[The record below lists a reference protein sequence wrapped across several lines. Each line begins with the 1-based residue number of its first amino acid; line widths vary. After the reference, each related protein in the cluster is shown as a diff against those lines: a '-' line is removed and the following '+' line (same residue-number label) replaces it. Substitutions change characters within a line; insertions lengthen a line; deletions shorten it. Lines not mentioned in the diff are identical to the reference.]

1 MSNIFEYWRN
11 FKINGWIFETPE
23 SLKDIFTQQ
32 EGANTLKDMLDGYE
46 NTFENTMSPL
56 FFDTQLKLNLGGE
69 NDKARLEFTDKPQ
82 GIFDFSLASNSLYRV
97 AEYFCQ
103 EIYDSK
109 LLFFQG
115 FDLPKGVVP
124 NNFVQTR
131 QVGNAIEFFY
141 EDKND
146 NKIYICEQRQKGL
159 TEALKKDPTLPLKKQ
174 GTMTISTKFSP
185 LVKFSSRTKKPY
197 IRYKKRGGK
206 VKYVEIY
213 SLNYYSRMDGDF
225 FRAVR
230 HLPAIMV
237 LDYLEKQGTNCK
249 FYITRFVAQGGGDSI
264 REFDVTT
271 NATLPLYEC
280 AEDYWRKLVL
290 IPKCVKDYGGAI
302 DYSFIF
308 GVGGD
313 DKRMYERIYVETMER
328 EFDPNNNFNAY
339 GDPDWQQY
347 QYEEGFERF
356 RQKFLEYSQ
365 RGIWKAKEV
374 KPQGLILY
382 HDYYI
387 NNNFES
393 EMRSI
398 WNTCRAEGLIDYSK
412 SNPNQN
418 DYTRFLM
425 GNNNALKWFE
435 IYMKISAFVIKH
447 RLDVYNTNNMS
458 KTYREIENDINNI
471 NIEIDLLIRG
481 ESNSLAKTF
490 YEEFKED
497 VNDRYLYN
505 NVKAYCVERVDEMT
519 NYAQGGCFSTPLEQ
533 QKERDEEAQRLRDE
547 IKKV

>member
-1 MSNIFEYWRN
+1 MSGVYRRWDNH
-11 FKINGWIFETPE
+11 KINGWIFETPE
-23 SLKDIFTQQ
+23 SLKEVFIAQSSPD
-32 EGANTLKDMLDGYE
+32 ALKSTLESYE
-46 NTFENTMSPL
+46 SEFEKTMSPL

-109 LLFFQG
+109 LLFFEG

-131 QVGNAIEFFY
+131 QVGNGKEFFY

-159 TEALKKDPTLPLKKQ
+159 TEALKKDPTLPLSKQ

-213 SLNYYSRMDGDF
+213 SLNYYSRMTGNF
-225 FRAVR
+225 FMAVR
-230 HLPAIMV
+230 HLPAVMV
-237 LDYLEKQGTNCK
+237 LDYLEKQGTSCK
-249 FYITRFVAQGGGDSI
+249 FYITRFVEQGGNDYI
-264 REFDVTT
+264 REFDITT
-271 NATLPLYEC
+271 NATLPLFEC
-280 AEDYWRKLVL
+280 AKYSWKKLVL
-290 IPKCVKDYGGAI
+290 IPKCVKDYGEAI

-308 GVGGD
+308 GVGSD
-313 DKRMYERIYVETMER
+313 NASMYEAIYRETMER
-328 EFDPNNNFNAY
+328 EFDPNDNTYAY
-339 GDPDWQQY
+339 GEPRWQQY
-347 QYEEGFERF
+347 EYEEGFERF
-356 RQKFLEYSQ
+356 RQKFLEYSK

-382 HDYYI
+382 HDYNLNVYFKGEMQQLNSI
-387 NNNFES
+387 LKNNN
-393 EMRSI
+393 
-398 WNTCRAEGLIDYSK
+398 LIDFAK
-412 SNPNQN
+412 SNPQLD
-418 DYTRFLM
+418 DYTRCLM

-435 IYMKISAFVIKH
+435 TYMKVCAFIIKH

-458 KTYREIENDINNI
+458 KTYREIENEINNI
-471 NIEIDLLIRG
+471 KDEVDLLIRG
-481 ESNSLAKTF
+481 ESNQEAKEF
-490 YEEFKED
+490 YEDFLL
-497 VNDRYLYN
+497 NINNRYLYKD
-505 NVKAYCVERVDEMT
+505 VKAYCLARVEEMT
-519 NYAQGGCFSTPLEQ
+519 NYAEGGCFETPTEQ
-533 QKERDEEAQRLRDE
+533 QKERDEEAKRLRDE

>member
-1 MSNIFEYWRN
+1 MSKIYQKWRN
-11 FKINGWIFETPE
+11 NKINGWIFETPD
-23 SLKDIFTQQ
+23 SLKDIFVQQ
-32 EGANTLKDMLDGYE
+32 NSANSLNTMLQGYE
-46 NTFENTMSPL
+46 QTFENTMSPL
-56 FFDTQLKLNLGGE
+56 FFETQLKLNLGGE

-103 EIYDSK
+103 EIYNSN
-109 LLFFQG
+109 LTFFEG

-131 QVGNAIEFFY
+131 QVGNGKEFFY

-159 TEALKKDPTLPLKKQ
+159 TEALKQDPTLPLTKQ

-185 LVKFSSRTKKPY
+185 LVQFSSRTKKPY

-213 SLNYYSRMDGDF
+213 SLNYYSKMDGAF
-225 FRAVR
+225 FKSVR
-230 HLPAIMV
+230 HLPAVMV

-249 FYITRFVAQGGGDSI
+249 FYITRFVEQGAGDTL

-280 AEDYWRKLVL
+280 AQNNWDKLVL

-308 GVGGD
+308 GVGGED
-313 DKRMYERIYVETMER
+313 RDMYDSIYRETMER

-339 GDPDWQQY
+339 GNPDFQQPA
-347 QYEEGFERF
+347 YEEGFERF
-356 RQKFLEYSQ
+356 RQKFLEYSK

-387 NNNFES
+387 NNYFES
-393 EMRSI
+393 EMLSLY
-398 WNTCRAEGLIDYSK
+398 NTCQRENLIDNSK
-412 SNPNQN
+412 SKANQHK
-418 DYTRFLM
+418 YTRFLM
-425 GNNNALKWFE
+425 GNDNALKWFE

-458 KTYREIENDINNI
+458 KTYREIENEINNI
-471 NIEIDLLIRG
+471 NNEIDLLIRG
-481 ESNSLAKTF
+481 ESNNLAKRF
-490 YEEFKED
+490 YQEFRDSINARYKYD
-497 VNDRYLYN
+497 NLKDYCTDRVN
-505 NVKAYCVERVDEMT
+505 EMT
-519 NYAQGGCFSTPLEQ
+519 NFAEGGCFPTPLEQ
-533 QKERDEEAQRLRDE
+533 QKEREEEAQRLRDE